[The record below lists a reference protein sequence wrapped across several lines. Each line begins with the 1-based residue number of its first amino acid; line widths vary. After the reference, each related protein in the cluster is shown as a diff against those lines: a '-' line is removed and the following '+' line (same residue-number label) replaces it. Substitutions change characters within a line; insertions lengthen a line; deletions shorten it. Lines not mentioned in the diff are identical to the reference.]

1 MGTVTLGPTAT
12 EQLQRFGREWRQGE
26 HVLITGP
33 TGSGKTTLARHVVQN
48 RLDRGGH
55 AVVFVGKLGEDRTIR
70 DEYRGW
76 ERWKT
81 WQKRRPSEWQKRILL
96 WPDTS
101 RMTSIHAAR
110 AHQRAVFADA
120 MDRLSRIGL
129 WTVQVDEGLYTCDP
143 RMLGLAD
150 PLGMLSNM
158 GRSSNLTLITLAQRP
173 ANLPLVLYSNASH
186 VFAGR
191 ARELTDQKRLSELG
205 GRESSRE
212 LMQALSK
219 LGRRDFMWLPVA
231 PDWPGERINLRE

>member
-1 MGTVTLGPTAT
+1 MGIVTLGPTAT

-33 TGSGKTTLARHVVQN
+33 TGSGKTTLARHVVQ
-48 RLDRGGH
+48 RRIDRGGH
-55 AVVFVGKLGEDRTIR
+55 AVVFVGKLQQDKTIV

-81 WQKRRPSEWQKRILL
+81 WQKRRPSPWQTRILL

-101 RMTSIHAAR
+101 RMSIAQAR

-120 MDRLSRIGL
+120 MDRLSRIGR
-129 WTVQVDEGLYTCDP
+129 WTVQIDEGLYTCDP
-143 RMLGLAD
+143 RMLNLAD

-158 GRSSNLTLITLAQRP
+158 GRSGELTLIALAQRP
-173 ANLPLVLYSNASH
+173 AHLPLVLYSNASH

-191 ARELTDQKRLSELG
+191 TRGLSDQKRLGELG
-205 GRESSRE
+205 GREDSRT
-212 LMQALSK
+212 LIAQLSG
-219 LGRRDFMWLPVA
+219 LGKRDFMWIPVA
-231 PDWPGERINLRE
+231 PDWPGERINLKV

>member
-1 MGTVTLGPTAT
+1 MATVTVGPRAN

-33 TGSGKTTLARHVVQN
+33 TGSGKTTLARHVVQR

-55 AVVFVGKLGEDRTIR
+55 VVVFVGKLGQDKTITS
-70 DEYRGW
+70 EYAGW

-81 WQKRRPSEWQKRILL
+81 WQRRRPSEWQSRILL

-101 RMTSIHAAR
+101 RMSIPQAR
-110 AHQRAVFADA
+110 AHQRLVFADA
-120 MDRLSRIGL
+120 MDRLSRTGK
-129 WTVQVDEGLYTCDP
+129 WTVQIDEGLYTCDP
-143 RMLGLAD
+143 SMLNLSG

-158 GRSSNLTLITLAQRP
+158 GRSANLTTVVLAQRP

-191 ARELTDQKRLSELG
+191 ARELSDQKRLSELG
-205 GRESSRE
+205 GRESSKE
-212 LMQALSK
+212 LIRSLSQ
-219 LGRRDFMWLPVA
+219 LGRRDFMWIPVA
-231 PDWPGERINLRE
+231 PDWPSEPVNLRT